1 MIDNDQVK
9 HIAGQLNNN
18 DKKKLL
24 FIVPESAGDIFLATS
39 LLMSMHSLYPE
50 FKIYFACKPEY
61 KELLKNNPYIHKVL
75 DYMPIME
82 SAAHM
87 EGTGDWKG
95 LFDISIMGT
104 VLTQRHINYWHNGL
118 SRLAFD
124 IKE

>member
-1 MIDNDQVK
+1 
-9 HIAGQLNNN
+9 
-18 DKKKLL
+18 
-24 FIVPESAGDIFLATS
+24 
-39 LLMSMHSLYPE
+39 MHSLYPE

-61 KELLKNNPYIHKVL
+61 KELLKNNPYIYKVL

-87 EGTGDWKG
+87 EGVSDWKG

>member
-1 MIDNDQVK
+1 MDQQQQLNIINEQVK
-9 HIAGQLNNN
+9 N
-18 DKKKLL
+18 DTGKKLL
-24 FIVPESAGDIFLATS
+24 YIVPESAGDIFLATS

-50 FKIYFACKPEY
+50 FKIYFACKTEY

-87 EGTGDWKG
+87 EGIGDWKG
-95 LFDISIMGT
+95 LFDISIIGT